1 MRQGNNGVFAC
12 NLYDGTIAGV
22 SGLLF
27 IDLLLANLLFAN
39 LLFVDLLFTA
49 DCAIGCINLLRLPI
63 DTNAVIV
70 DVVLVAIAFYELLP
84 VITDFLQ
91 FMVDMNHMNR

>member
-1 MRQGNNGVFAC
+1 MRQGNNGIFAC
-12 NLYDGTIAGV
+12 NLYDGMIASG

-27 IDLLLANLLFAN
+27 IDLLFL
-39 LLFVDLLFTA
+39 A
-49 DCAIGCINLLRLPI
+49 DCAIGSLNLLRLPI

-91 FMVDMNHMNR
+91 FMIDMNDMNR

>member
-1 MRQGNNGVFAC
+1 MRQGNNGIFAC
-12 NLYDGTIAGV
+12 NLYDGTIASG

-27 IDLLLANLLFAN
+27 IDLLFIGLLCAGLLFM
-39 LLFVDLLFTA
+39 A
-49 DCAIGCINLLRLPI
+49 DYAIGGINLLRLPL

-91 FMVDMNHMNR
+91 FMVDMNDMNR

>member
-12 NLYDGTIAGV
+12 NLYDGMIAGG

-27 IDLLLANLLFAN
+27 IDLLFIGLLLAN
-39 LLFVDLLFTA
+39 LLFVDLLFMA
-49 DCAIGCINLLRLPI
+49 DWAIGCINLLRLPL

-70 DVVLVAIAFYELLP
+70 DVVLVAIAFYQLLP

-91 FMVDMNHMNR
+91 FMVDMNDMNR

>member
-1 MRQGNNGVFAC
+1 M
-12 NLYDGTIAGV
+12 YDGTIAGG

-27 IDLLLANLLFAN
+27 IDLLLANLLF
-39 LLFVDLLFTA
+39 VDLLCARLLFWA
-49 DCAIGCINLLRLPI
+49 DYAIGGINLLRLPL

-91 FMVDMNHMNR
+91 FMVDMNDMNR

>member
-1 MRQGNNGVFAC
+1 MRQGNNGIFAC
-12 NLYDGTIAGV
+12 NLYDGMIAGG

-27 IDLLLANLLFAN
+27 IDLLFIDLLCA
-39 LLFVDLLFTA
+39 DLLFMA
-49 DCAIGCINLLRLPI
+49 DCAIGGINLLRLPI

-70 DVVLVAIAFYELLP
+70 DAVLVAIGFYELLP

-91 FMVDMNHMNR
+91 FMVDMNHMNG

>member
-1 MRQGNNGVFAC
+1 M
-12 NLYDGTIAGV
+12 IASG

-27 IDLLLANLLFAN
+27 IDLLFI
-39 LLFVDLLFTA
+39 DLLFIDLLCADLLFLA

-63 DTNAVIV
+63 DTNAVIA
-70 DVVLVAIAFYELLP
+70 DVVLVAIVFYQLLP

-91 FMVDMNHMNR
+91 FMIDMNDMNR